1 MFARLLLDH
10 PRAVGESYFEH
21 QRHALGFA
29 ASLMLAGVACMIHAL
44 VPGLCVKTASRTV
57 AKLQERIANR
67 ASASA
72 FDPAAV
78 PAE

>member
-1 MFARLLLDH
+1 MFGRLLLDH

-21 QRHALGFA
+21 QRHALAFA
-29 ASLMLAGVACMIHAL
+29 GALMVAGLACMIHAL

-57 AKLQERIANR
+57 AKLQDRMANR
-67 ASASA
+67 GPGAG
-72 FDPAAV
+72 FDPATV